1 MEFIKFLYYF
11 ITIFYVEHNS
21 NIVIDLANFL
31 ENKMICHLMYNNI
44 FVASIKTESSYFTVL
59 ARCWRPRTKDMCA

>member
-1 MEFIKFLYYF
+1 M
-11 ITIFYVEHNS
+11 
-21 NIVIDLANFL
+21 DLANFL

-59 ARCWRPRTKDMCA
+59 ARFWRPKTKDMCAELL